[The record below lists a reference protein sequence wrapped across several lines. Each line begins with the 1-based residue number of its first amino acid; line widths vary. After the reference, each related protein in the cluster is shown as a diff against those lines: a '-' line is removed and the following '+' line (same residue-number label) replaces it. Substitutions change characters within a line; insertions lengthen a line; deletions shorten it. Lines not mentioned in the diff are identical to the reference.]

1 MTVVAI
7 VNQKGGVGKTTLA
20 TNLAWSL
27 AETGTVLLLDA
38 DPQGSARDWGHFN
51 THGPDR
57 LSVLG
62 VGHDPLVDQVRR
74 LSGRRYDWVILDGPP
89 GISNTSADAVRVAD
103 VVLIPAKASAFDVWA
118 ATDIVAAVKARQQS
132 SNGIPR
138 AAFVITMAKPR
149 TILGRQIDAALAEL
163 GLPVLNSRTSDRVAY
178 THAGN
183 EGTSVITG
191 PDRTARDEI
200 LAIRHELEQLT
211 NDHQ

>member
-20 TNLAWSL
+20 TNLAWAL

-38 DPQGSARDWGHFN
+38 DPQGSARDWWHFN
-51 THGPDR
+51 THGPDS

-62 VGHDPLVDQVRR
+62 VSHDPLVDQVRK
-74 LSGRRYDWVILDGPP
+74 LSGRYDWVILDGPP

-132 SNGIPR
+132 SRGVPK

-149 TILGRQIDAALAEL
+149 TRLGQQIDAALAEL
-163 GLPVLNSRTSDRVAY
+163 GLPVLSSRTSDRVAY

-183 EGTSVITG
+183 EGTSVIEG
-191 PDRTARDEI
+191 SDRTARDEI
-200 LAIRHELEQLT
+200 LAIRRELEQIAH
-211 NDHQ
+211 DHQ